1 MADNDDVIKISGQ
14 QLQKMFD
21 AQKGSLEVT
30 IQDKIG
36 GLVIDM
42 ETLKRLQETGAAKK
56 EIDGLKAEITTKLND
71 HGAILTQMIEDAK
84 KNQALLDDLAS
95 DRQKRIS
102 GKNAEKPDFKT
113 AWSGVVEQFKERKDE
128 INKLDFGQKISFK
141 LAPNAMDFEE
151 KAIMTIANTTTGIGT
166 TTFNDRLGLLPAQKI
181 NFRDM
186 LSTAPSDGN
195 GSYVTYRETSA
206 VQVPAAQTEGS
217 AKANLQYTF
226 SAITATLKYIAG
238 FATFTKQL
246 TFNLNF
252 MQNKLPQMLLR
263 DFYKA
268 ENAYL
273 FNTLAANST
282 GTSTPAG
289 TLAKAD
295 VEEILQ
301 VIASQRGRN
310 FDASFGIIDWSE
322 WQRILATKPSDYSIP
337 GGVLIDANGIIRIA
351 GMPIVPAAWAQTDHI
366 LVYDSYFYERVEGEA
381 LAVTISYENQD
392 NFEKN
397 QVTMK
402 VECFEEL
409 NRLRDDASIY
419 YDFGNS

>member
-1 MADNDDVIKISGQ
+1 MADEMKISGA

-21 AQKGSLEVT
+21 AMKDNLESSLSE
-30 IQDKIG
+30 KIG
-36 GLVIDM
+36 GVVIDVQTLTHQQANGAPKKALDEM
-42 ETLKRLQETGAAKK
+42 EGKINAKITELGA
-56 EIDGLKAEITTKLND
+56 NF
-71 HGAILTQMIEDAK
+71 TQFVEDAK
-84 KNQALLDDLAS
+84 KNQVLIDELAI
-95 DRQKRIS
+95 DRQKR
-102 GKNAEKPDFKT
+102 KDNAANKPDFKT
-113 AWSGVVEQFKERKDE
+113 AWSGVIEQFKEKKSE
-128 INKLDFGQKISFK
+128 IEKLDLGQKISIK
-141 LAPNAMDFEE
+141 LPQNAMDFEE

-166 TTFNDRLGLLPAQKI
+166 TTFNDRLGILPAQKI
-181 NFRDM
+181 NFRDI

-206 VQVPAAQTEGS
+206 VQVPAVQTEGS

-273 FNTLAANST
+273 FNTLAGNST
-282 GTSTPAG
+282 GTSLPAG

-310 FDASFGIIDWSE
+310 FDASYGIIDWSE

-337 GGVLIDANGIIRIA
+337 GGVLIDGNGIIRIA
-351 GMPIVPAAWAQTDHI
+351 GMPIIPAAWAQTDHI
-366 LVYDSYFYERVEGEA
+366 LVYDNYYYERVEGEA
-381 LAVTISYENQD
+381 LSVTISYENQD

>member
-1 MADNDDVIKISGQ
+1 MKESLEQGMKD
-14 QLQKMFD
+14 QL
-21 AQKGSLEVT
+21 GSLLIE
-30 IQDKIG
+30 
-36 GLVIDM
+36 M
-42 ETLKRLQETGAAKK
+42 ETLKHQQEIHADKK
-56 EIDGLKAEITTKLND
+56 ELDATKTAIEEKLKEMGGNFA
-71 HGAILTQMIEDAK
+71 QFMEDAK
-84 KNQALLDDLAS
+84 KNQKLLDDLAA
-95 DRQKRIS
+95 DRQKRII
-102 GKNAEKPDFKT
+102 GAGAEKPSFKS
-113 AWSGVVEQFKERKDE
+113 AWSHVQDQIKERSSE
-128 INKLDFGQKISFK
+128 IDKLDFGQKIKFK
-141 LAPNAMDFEE
+141 LAPNLMNLEE
-151 KAIMTIANTTTGIGT
+151 KTIMTISNTVTGTGT
-166 TTFNDRLGLLPAQKI
+166 ITFNDRQGILPAQKI

-186 LSTAPSDGN
+186 LSTAQADPN
-195 GSYVTYRETSA
+195 GTYVTYQETSA
-206 VQVPAAQTEGS
+206 VQAPAVQTEGS
-217 AKANLQYTF
+217 AKAALNYTF
-226 SAITATLKYIAG
+226 AAKTATLKYIAG

-246 TFNLNF
+246 VYNINF
-252 MQNKLPQMLLR
+252 FQNRLPAMLLR

-273 FNTLAANST
+273 FNTLAGNST

-301 VIASQRGRN
+301 VIGSQRGRN
-310 FDASFGIIDWSE
+310 FDASYGIIDWTE
-322 WQRILATKPSDYSIP
+322 WQRILATKPNDYSIP
-337 GGVLIDANGIIRIA
+337 GGVVIDQNGVIMIA

-381 LAVTISYENQD
+381 LSVTISYENQD

-409 NRLRDDASIY
+409 NRLRDDASVY

>member
-1 MADNDDVIKISGQ
+1 MADEIKVSGP

-21 AQKGSLEVT
+21 AMKESLEQGMKDQLGSLLIE
-30 IQDKIG
+30 
-36 GLVIDM
+36 M
-42 ETLKRLQETGAAKK
+42 ETLKHQQEVNADKK
-56 EIDGLKAEITTKLND
+56 ELDATKTAIEAKLKEMGGNFA
-71 HGAILTQMIEDAK
+71 QFMEDAK
-84 KNQALLDDLAS
+84 KNQKLLDDLAA

-102 GKNAEKPDFKT
+102 GSAGEKISFKNA
-113 AWSGVVEQFKERKDE
+113 WQGVLDQFKERKSE
-128 INKLDFGQKISFK
+128 IDKLDFGQKISFK
-141 LAPNAMDFEE
+141 LPINAMNLEE
-151 KAIMTIANTTTGIGT
+151 KTIMTISNTVTGTGT
-166 TTFNDRLGLLPAQKI
+166 ITFNDRQGILPAQKI
-181 NFRDM
+181 NFRDL
-186 LSTAPSDGN
+186 LSTAAADPN
-195 GSYVTYRETSA
+195 GTYVTYQETSA
-206 VQVPAAQTEGS
+206 VQAPAVQTEGS
-217 AKANLQYTF
+217 AKAALNYTF
-226 SAITATLKYIAG
+226 AAKTATLKYIAG

-246 TFNLNF
+246 VYNINF
-252 MQNKLPQMLLR
+252 FQNRLPAMLLR

-273 FNTLAANST
+273 FNTLAGNST

-289 TLAKAD
+289 TSAKAD

-301 VIASQRGRN
+301 VIGSQRGRN
-310 FDASFGIIDWSE
+310 FDASYGIIDWTE
-322 WQRILATKPSDYSIP
+322 WQRILATKPNDYSIP
-337 GGVLIDANGIIRIA
+337 GGVVIDSNGVIMIA

-381 LAVTISYENQD
+381 LSVTISYENQD

-409 NRLRDDASIY
+409 NRLRDDASVY